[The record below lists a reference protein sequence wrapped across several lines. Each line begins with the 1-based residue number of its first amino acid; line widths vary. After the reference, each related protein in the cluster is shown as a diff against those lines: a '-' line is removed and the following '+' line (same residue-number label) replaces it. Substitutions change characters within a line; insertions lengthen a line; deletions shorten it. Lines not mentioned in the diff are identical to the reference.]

1 MIMKKKYIISIIM
14 IIILMFFDYL
24 TKTLIINSFEVNDSM
39 ILIKDFL
46 KFYYIKNYGAS
57 FGMLSGQT
65 ILLVIFTVVAI
76 IYLFGEI
83 KKSKSLLLIF
93 SSSLIIGGALGN
105 LIDRV
110 FRGYVTSLRV
120 ERAFMALKPPTP
132 QAQMADSAPPARMAS
147 ALPRR
152 IRLKAS
158 ARALLDD
165 AQAEVVV

>member
-110 FRGYVTSLRV
+110 FRGYVIDFISFTLFGSEMPIFNLADIFISFGV
-120 ERAFMALKPPTP
+120 IIYLYIVLMEGKYERNNN
-132 QAQMADSAPPARMAS
+132 
-147 ALPRR
+147 RR
-152 IRLKAS
+152 RK
-158 ARALLDD
+158 
-165 AQAEVVV
+165 